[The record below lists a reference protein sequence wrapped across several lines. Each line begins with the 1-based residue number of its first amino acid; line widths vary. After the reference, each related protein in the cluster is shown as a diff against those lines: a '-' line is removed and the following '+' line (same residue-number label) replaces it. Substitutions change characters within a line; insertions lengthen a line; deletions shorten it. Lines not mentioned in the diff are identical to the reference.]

1 MDSSSG
7 LAVNW
12 PLAKHPG
19 GLRYGTHQSFGRN
32 LVVDPMTLHLSGGWL
47 QPVSEIFVTPTDVI
61 PAGVIPTDVILT
73 GGIE

>member
-1 MDSSSG
+1 M
-7 LAVNW
+7 
-12 PLAKHPG
+12 
-19 GLRYGTHQSFGRN
+19 
-32 LVVDPMTLHLSGGWL
+32 VDPMTLHLNGGWL